1 MNNYCDIVKRNDLI
15 KTLIMGL
22 CLSLGMGVTY
32 AEGTFELNFQP
43 RAGFEKWNY
52 DDQNHVG
59 NANSPN
65 ISHTGTI
72 EETFDGPFDKT
83 PMIYEMG
90 TVNGQRY
97 IHQVIG
103 DPATGFAME
112 IYIKAVGG
120 GESGDGRDMGPV
132 TFEVMDSG
140 GSVGDT
146 VSPDCDNNWYFNGT
160 GPCSGNNADPLR
172 ANDPGFTGSGT
183 GNPTSVEMRMVMGG
197 SWDAPT
203 STWSCDTAYCSEFFK
218 DELNKKPKITHKIAD
233 AGLNSEFVVD
243 MSSLNYSNT
252 GIGFDVASEV
262 AFSNVQSITGPDAYG
277 TEGDF
282 SMVSLAGSDN
292 VAIVVGSGI
301 VSTGENISTSVTAGR
316 YTYTPGLGWNNDLT
330 VYDRGVYSYNDGGF
344 DHLGVT
350 WIDYC
355 DSTQNASLCV
365 PWKDMVWQDRNGG
378 PAPP

>member
-1 MNNYCDIVKRNDLI
+1 MNICCNTTKIRVLVATVSAYI
-15 KTLIMGL
+15 
-22 CLSLGMGVTY
+22 CLSLGSMGPTY
-32 AEGTFELNFQP
+32 AAGEFELNFQP
-43 RAGFEKWNY
+43 RAGFEMWNY
-52 DDQNHVG
+52 DDRNHVG

-65 ISHTGTI
+65 INHTGTI
-72 EETFDGPFDKT
+72 EGTFDGPFDET

-103 DPATGFAME
+103 DPAAGFAME
-112 IYIKAVGG
+112 IYIKVVGG
-120 GESGDGRDMGPV
+120 GGRDMGPV

-146 VSPDCDNNWYFNGT
+146 VAPDCSNNWYFNGT

-172 ANDPGFTGSGT
+172 ANDPDFTGSGT

-197 SWDAPT
+197 SWDALT
-203 STWSCDTAYCSEFFK
+203 STWSCDAVDCSEFIK
-218 DELNKKPKITHKIAD
+218 DELNKKPKITHKIID
-233 AGLNSEFVVD
+233 DELNSEFIVD
-243 MSSLNYSNT
+243 MSGLDYAST
-252 GIGFDVASEV
+252 GIGFDSASEV
-262 AFSNVQSITGPDAYG
+262 AFSNIQTITGPNAYG

-282 SMVSLAGSDN
+282 SMVSIAGSDN

-301 VSTGENISTSVTAGR
+301 VSAGENISTSVTAGR
-316 YTYTPGLGWNNDLT
+316 YTFTPGAGWNVGYT
-330 VYDRGVYSYNDGGF
+330 VYERGVYSYDDGGF
-344 DHLGVT
+344 DHTGVS

-355 DSTQNASLCV
+355 DATQNASLCV